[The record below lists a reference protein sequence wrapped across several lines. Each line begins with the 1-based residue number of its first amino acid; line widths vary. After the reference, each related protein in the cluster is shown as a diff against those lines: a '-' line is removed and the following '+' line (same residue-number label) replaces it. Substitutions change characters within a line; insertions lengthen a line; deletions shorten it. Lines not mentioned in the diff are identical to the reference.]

1 MERRKPRKLEHT
13 VTTWGRRRWHVTTRG
28 RQRSALC
35 QTRASFRGS
44 LALVELSTER
54 IPVFLSRH
62 ISPGN
67 RTNGTKHHT
76 GHSTD
81 TGHAHYTD
89 TGHAHHTNISFIRVL
104 YQPENEPHT
113 GVVPAVACR
122 GRAVKANSTFSF
134 ELFNAKLFFP
144 LGPVQ
149 KSSFLRWFHCVCA
162 ESSEG
167 AL

>member
-13 VTTWGRRRWHVTTRG
+13 VTTRGRR
-28 RQRSALC
+28 RSALC

-67 RTNGTKHHT
+67 KTNGTKHHT
-76 GHSTD
+76 GHAHSTD

-89 TGHAHHTNISFIRVL
+89 TGHAHHTIIRFIRVL
-104 YQPENEPHT
+104 QQPENEPRT
-113 GVVPAVACR
+113 GVVPAVVCG
-122 GRAVKANSTFSF
+122 GRAVKATLLLLLNSLTSSC
-134 ELFNAKLFFP
+134 FFP

-149 KSSFLRWFHCVCA
+149 KSSFLPNDSKA
-162 ESSEG
+162 ESSAG